1 MSFRD
6 RRQFLLQS
14 SALAAASC
22 VPSTLFSLTAASD
35 PEPKIPNRDTTLKFN
50 PDGTPRPFAGNTV
63 ICHLPVQC
71 AMRDAMTELHDA
83 LAQSSYRHKLG
94 LTSTD
99 SYHMTIFPGANDQ
112 DRTAYGWPS
121 YVPAD
126 APIDVCSRMVG
137 ERIAKTRFSC
147 QLPLR
152 VRVDK
157 EYTIDFSTA
166 CSLRMIAADID
177 EDKKLRS
184 LRDELAE
191 VFGFR
196 VEDHLTYQFHITM
209 SYQMAPFTPQERSEY
224 HQLLTTHIKRIADAA
239 PVLELGIPEYCT
251 FPDMFRFEPQ
261 KLLVCS

>member
-1 MSFRD
+1 MAFLD

-14 SALAAASC
+14 STLAAVSFM
-22 VPSTLFSLTAASD
+22 PSTLLSQTFSSN
-35 PEPKIPNRDTTLKFN
+35 PESKIPNRDTTLKFN

-71 AMRDAMTELHDA
+71 AMRDVMSELHDA
-83 LAQSSYRHKLG
+83 LTQTSYHHKLG

-112 DRTAYGWPS
+112 NRTAYGWPS
-121 YVPAD
+121 HVPAD
-126 APIDVCSRMVG
+126 APIEVCSHMIG
-137 ERIAKTRFSC
+137 ERIAKARFSC

-152 VRVDK
+152 VRVDQVN
-157 EYTIDFSTA
+157 TINFSTA
-166 CSLRMIAADID
+166 CSLRMIAANTD
-177 EDKKLRS
+177 EEKKLRF
-184 LRDELAE
+184 LRDQLAE
-191 VFGFR
+191 VFGFQLK
-196 VEDHLTYQFHITM
+196 DHADYQFHITM
-209 SYQMAPFTPQERSEY
+209 SYQMAPLTPQEKDAYR
-224 HQLLTTHIKRIADAA
+224 QLLRAYIKLIADAA